1 MAARSVFGQ
10 SRKRSVGGMD
20 RRETNEES
28 HADYGRC
35 FKKIEYG
42 IVGTGILFMSFLI
55 FINVMMRAI
64 LNDSLM
70 WAEELTRYIL
80 IWVTCI
86 GSDLCI
92 RAGSHVRMDLLHIKL
107 PPKAVKPL
115 LCVTYVIS
123 IVACLLL
130 TRAGI
135 VLVRNVYMTGAFISS
150 MPWLRTWVIDLAF
163 PLFAILSV
171 KDLTWLFVLN
181 LTHKNETIT
190 AIGGELE

>member
-1 MAARSVFGQ
+1 M
-10 SRKRSVGGMD
+10 
-20 RRETNEES
+20 
-28 HADYGRC
+28 
-35 FKKIEYG
+35 KKVLLAIDNVLKNIEYG

-55 FINVMMRAI
+55 FANVLLRAI
-64 LNDSLM
+64 INDSLM

-123 IVACLLL
+123 VIACLLISK
-130 TRAGI
+130 AGI
-135 VLVRNVYMTGAFISS
+135 VLVRNVFATGAFIPS
-150 MPWLRTWVIDLAF
+150 MPWLKTWVIDLAF
-163 PLFAILSV
+163 PLFAILAV

-181 LTHKNETIT
+181 LIHRGETVT